1 MAGFADEAKIY
12 VFSRTAPTVA
22 SNSPFGVKIV
32 AFARMAGIPHVVR
45 PANPR
50 KAPKGKA
57 THGGN
62 TVADSELIMNY
73 LTNTYLSHEEGAA
86 GGAGARPTSSYL
98 AFPAMTPEQQARRCV
113 QCGSVD
119 DSNVC
124 LRNCP
129 GLLTPLPGCQC
140 CAFGRVA
147 ALLNPRGVT
156 VR

>member
-1 MAGFADEAKIY
+1 MVGFADEAKIY

-57 THGGN
+57 PYMTHGSN

-86 GGAGARPTSSYL
+86 SGTGARPNTGYL
-98 AFPAMTPEQQARRCV
+98 AFPAMTPEQQARR
-113 QCGSVD
+113 
-119 DSNVC
+119 
-124 LRNCP
+124 
-129 GLLTPLPGCQC
+129 
-140 CAFGRVA
+140 
-147 ALLNPRGVT
+147 
-156 VR
+156 